1 MMSGSSKCESQRDI
15 YKENRNQSFS
25 NGCLQSE
32 SGAVPKKKDPLT
44 HSSNSLPRSKTA
56 AKNATGLAGH
66 HRSPSYS
73 GSSISNSSRA
83 PAQSS
88 SVSKIPAAKASNRSN
103 NRPPTPTTAPRKKK
117 DLKNF
122 KNVDSRLAHLILNE
136 IVDSG
141 PSVHF
146 DDVAGQDLAKQ
157 ALQEIVILPALRP
170 EVGEG
175 EKLVRA
181 LFAVARELQP
191 SIIFIDEIDSLL
203 CERREG
209 EHDASRRLKTEMLIE
224 FDGTRLRLLKNLL
237 GKHGNPLSQKD
248 LTELARM
255 TDGYSGSDLTAL
267 AKDAALGPIRGRWTS
282 CGEPLP
288 WPPHSPDLTPCD
300 FWLWSMVKERMYSRK
315 VHDIDDLKDRL
326 LTVVSSIPHEM
337 CVLALNGTPL
347 QKEEEE
353 DAHHCVPRE
362 ALDSHPSNCTCGRSQ
377 IEKETNMSLA
387 NPLQQPRIP
396 WKNNSFALL
405 NKDQPISEQGE
416 TIIGAYLLTLGWL
429 SWFGNSI
436 VIFVLY
442 KQRATLHPTDY
453 LTFNLALSDAGI
465 SVFGYS
471 RGILEVFNVFHDDGF
486 IITSIWTC
494 QVDGFLTLLFGL
506 ASINTLTVIS
516 VIRYIKG
523 CHPNRDRG
531 YGTCEID
538 WAKATFSTI
547 YKSYIVSI
555 FICCFCLPVTVMIF
569 SYVSIINKVKTSHA
583 LTAAGD
589 LTERQRKME
598 RDVTRVSIVI
608 CTAFII
614 AWSPYAVISMWS
626 ACGFHVPN
634 MTSIFTRLFAKSAS
648 FYNPIIYFG
657 LSSKF
662 RRDVSALLPCTKEG
676 KEMVKLKRVKHLK
689 PKPEANLAR
698 QERKYVENVKQ
709 APTPDSGVGSPC
721 KTPPPQNQEVIF
733 IPLQATQEA
742 PESECER
749 L

>member
-1 MMSGSSKCESQRDI
+1 
-15 YKENRNQSFS
+15 
-25 NGCLQSE
+25 
-32 SGAVPKKKDPLT
+32 
-44 HSSNSLPRSKTA
+44 
-56 AKNATGLAGH
+56 
-66 HRSPSYS
+66 
-73 GSSISNSSRA
+73 
-83 PAQSS
+83 
-88 SVSKIPAAKASNRSN
+88 
-103 NRPPTPTTAPRKKK
+103 
-117 DLKNF
+117 
-122 KNVDSRLAHLILNE
+122 
-136 IVDSG
+136 
-141 PSVHF
+141 
-146 DDVAGQDLAKQ
+146 
-157 ALQEIVILPALRP
+157 
-170 EVGEG
+170 
-175 EKLVRA
+175 
-181 LFAVARELQP
+181 
-191 SIIFIDEIDSLL
+191 
-203 CERREG
+203 
-209 EHDASRRLKTEMLIE
+209 
-224 FDGTRLRLLKNLL
+224 
-237 GKHGNPLSQKD
+237 
-248 LTELARM
+248 
-255 TDGYSGSDLTAL
+255 
-267 AKDAALGPIRGRWTS
+267 
-282 CGEPLP
+282 
-288 WPPHSPDLTPCD
+288 
-300 FWLWSMVKERMYSRK
+300 
-315 VHDIDDLKDRL
+315 
-326 LTVVSSIPHEM
+326 
-337 CVLALNGTPL
+337 
-347 QKEEEE
+347 
-353 DAHHCVPRE
+353 
-362 ALDSHPSNCTCGRSQ
+362 
-377 IEKETNMSLA
+377 MSLA

-523 CHPNRDRG
+523 CHPNRAYCIGNSSIAVSLGLIWVAAFFWSGAPLLGWGSYRDRG